1 MLADL
6 AIAWVLTEPA
16 VASVIAGASKV
27 KHIIANARA
36 VLWKLGQE
44 EVTEIQAILGDK
56 DQTWEKRANLALP
69 LWLVQRL

>member
-27 KHIIANARA
+27 EQIVANARA
-36 VLWKLGQE
+36 ALWKLSQE
-44 EVTEIQAILGDK
+44 EVIEIRAILGDEE
-56 DQTWEKRANLALP
+56 QS
-69 LWLVQRL
+69 